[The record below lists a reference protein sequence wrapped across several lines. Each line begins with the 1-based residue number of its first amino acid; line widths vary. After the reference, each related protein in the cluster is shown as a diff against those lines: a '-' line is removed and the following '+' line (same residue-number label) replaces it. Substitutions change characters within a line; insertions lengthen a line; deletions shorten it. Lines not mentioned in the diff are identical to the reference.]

1 MEMVEQQ
8 HMAGPRAGKQ
18 LVGTIVRPNKLVRDI
33 VNINKGLAFDS
44 NKMEGAAAAS
54 DPFQ

>member
-1 MEMVEQQ
+1 ME
-8 HMAGPRAGKQ
+8 GSRAGKQ

-44 NKMEGAAAAS
+44 NKIEGAAAAS